1 MSDSAQAE
9 GFDSGPFKKT
19 RMIGGRLSASP
30 QQEKIYAYT
39 CQN

>member
-1 MSDSAQAE
+1 MSDSAQAN
-9 GFDSGPFKKT
+9 GFDSGPF
-19 RMIGGRLSASP
+19 RMIGGASYVSP